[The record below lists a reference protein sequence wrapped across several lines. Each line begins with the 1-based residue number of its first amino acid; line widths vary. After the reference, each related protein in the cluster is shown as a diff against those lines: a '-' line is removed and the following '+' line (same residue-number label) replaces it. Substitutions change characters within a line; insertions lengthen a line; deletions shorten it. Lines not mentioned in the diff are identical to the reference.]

1 MRQYAV
7 TASLGISAAV
17 MLCVMLSGGAA
28 AAMGNAPRTPLV
40 SVQDQEAMV
49 SPALLGVGSVFMKIA
64 NAGRAG
70 DVLLGARVSIPGTV
84 VEIHDVRD
92 GKMVRIEKLSI
103 PSRGAVELKP
113 NGLHIMIF
121 KMPRSMKPG
130 RQFTLFLTFEKSGE
144 KQVPV
149 TFSRPGAQHAR
160 HNH

>member
-1 MRQYAV
+1 MRQYTI
-7 TASLGISAAV
+7 TATAKRVFIV
-17 MLCVMLSGGAA
+17 VLCLHLSGGLFACR
-28 AAMGNAPRTPLV
+28 GNAPRTPLI
-40 SVQDQEAMV
+40 SVQDQQAMV
-49 SPALLGVGSVFMKIA
+49 SPALLGVGSVFLKID
-64 NAGRAG
+64 NAGRAS

-103 PSRGAVELKP
+103 PSRGTVELKP

-130 RQFTLFLTFEKSGE
+130 QQFTLFLTFEKSGE
-144 KQVPV
+144 KQAPV
-149 TFSRPGAQHAR
+149 IFSEPGARHAH